1 MAASLELNRTVI
13 AEYGGCEV
21 VGVYAVDGETL
32 HVAYERHTKSAPLYG
47 SNPEV
52 LAHVLL
58 VALLDEVVGCPA

>member
-58 VALLDEVVGCPA
+58 VALLDEVVGCVA

>member
-13 AEYGGCEV
+13 AEYGGYEV

-32 HVAYERHTKSAPLYG
+32 HVAYDRHTKSAPLYG

-58 VALLDEVVGCPA
+58 VALLDEIVGVGA